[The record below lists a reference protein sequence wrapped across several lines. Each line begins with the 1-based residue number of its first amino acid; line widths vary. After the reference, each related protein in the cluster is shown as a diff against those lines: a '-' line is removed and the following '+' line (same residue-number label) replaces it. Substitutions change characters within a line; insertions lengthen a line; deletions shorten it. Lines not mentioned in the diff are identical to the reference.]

1 MCKRPNNSVLLGKNA
16 KGEKKN
22 FSLELFASVME
33 THLRQEEGISLT
45 HTHTPNDLHTHTATK
60 QFFQRFICCHIV
72 ATGDV
77 TAALTCAEETVVLL
91 YLVGKQWIQIPVT
104 NRAG

>member
-1 MCKRPNNSVLLGKNA
+1 MYKRPDNSVPLGENA
-16 KGEKKN
+16 KMGEKN
-22 FSLELFASVME
+22 IFPLELFASVME
-33 THLRQEEGISLT
+33 THLRQKEGVS